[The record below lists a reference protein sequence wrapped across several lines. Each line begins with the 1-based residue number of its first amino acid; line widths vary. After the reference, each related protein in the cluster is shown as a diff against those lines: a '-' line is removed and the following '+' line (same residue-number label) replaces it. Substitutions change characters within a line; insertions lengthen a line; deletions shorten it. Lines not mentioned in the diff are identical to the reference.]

1 MPGQEQKEIEMPSK
15 LMTRLRALL
24 RKSEV
29 ERELDEELRYHIEQQ
44 TEQNIRLGMNPE
56 EARFAA
62 RKAFGG
68 VEQAKER
75 SRDTR
80 GMRWIEELWQD
91 LRYGARMLAK
101 KPGFTLVA
109 VITLALGI
117 GANTAIFSV
126 INAVL
131 LRSLPYPES
140 DRLVRLRE
148 VGLDYTDGPVSYLN
162 FTDWRAQQTAFEHM
176 GLYRGSTYNLTGA
189 GEPLRLTA
197 GHVAAD
203 VFAALRVQPVL
214 GRVFTN
220 YEDKPGGPPVV
231 VLSHALWQSRFGG
244 DPAIVNQTITL
255 DGISHIVLGVMPA
268 GFEFPGRV
276 SLWAPVEAG
285 FTTGDRQGRAE
296 RSSSAL
302 ARLKPGVSFEQAR
315 AEMDAIGARLAQAYP
330 DANKNRRVGMEF
342 LLDSRVGQVRRAL
355 WILFGAVALVLLIA
369 CANVANL
376 LLARATVRQR
386 EMAVRAALGASRWRI
401 IRQLLSESVLLAA
414 VGGAAGLLL
423 AHWGLRLIVTLGQR
437 SLPRVDEIRL
447 DGRVLLFSAAMAL
460 LTGILFGLAPAWLTS
475 RMDLQSTLKETIR
488 SATGGRAQLRYGL
501 IVAEIALT
509 LMLLVSA
516 GLLLRSFHNLQ
527 RVDPGFDHERVLT
540 FRVNLPGRKYPN
552 YDACSG
558 FYESLL
564 ARLRALP
571 GVQAA
576 SVASQLPLDTRSWQ
590 TSFLIEGRAE
600 PPPSELPAMEV
611 HLVGPDYFRVMGTPL
626 LRGRTFTK
634 QDNRDHVRGTPR
646 EHSGNAML
654 NVIIIDEEFARR
666 HFANQDPIGQQVRIP
681 WGPRERNPVMT
692 VVGVVKRVREEQLS
706 EQGGNVQAYLSAIQ
720 RPQGLM
726 SVVIKTTVAPES
738 LIIAARDQ
746 AQALDPEQ
754 PIYDILTLAE
764 MRANSIAPQRLNLTL
779 LGIFA
784 ATALSLAAVGIYGV
798 MSYGVS
804 QRAREIGIRMALGAQ
819 AGAVRTMIVRQGLTL
834 LFIGIA
840 IGLACAFALTRAMT
854 SLLFEVSA
862 ADPLTFA
869 GIPLLLMVVALLACW
884 IPARRATKVDP
895 IIALRNE

>member
-1 MPGQEQKEIEMPSK
+1 MLSK
-15 LMTRLRALL
+15 LRSGLRALL
-24 RKSEV
+24 RRSEM
-29 ERELDEELRYHIEQQ
+29 ERELDEELRHHIEQQ
-44 TEQNIRLGMNPE
+44 TEQNIRLGMSPQ
-56 EARFAA
+56 EARCAA

-75 SRDTR
+75 SRDAR
-80 GMRWIEELWQD
+80 GMRWLEDIWQD
-91 LRYGARMLAK
+91 LRYGARMLLK
-101 KPGFTLVA
+101 QPGFTLIA

-117 GANTAIFSV
+117 GANTAIYSV
-126 INAVL
+126 VNAVL
-131 LRSLPYPES
+131 LRPLPYPDS

-148 VGLDYTDGPVSYLN
+148 VGLDGSDGPVSYLN
-162 FTDWRAQQTAFEHM
+162 FTDWRAQQTVFEHM
-176 GLYRGSTYNLTGA
+176 GLYRGWTYNLTGT
-189 GEPLRLTA
+189 GEPRRLTA

-203 VFAALRVQPVL
+203 VFAALGVQPVL

-220 YEDKPGGPPVV
+220 NEDKPGGPPVV
-231 VLSHALWQSRFGG
+231 VLSHALWQNRFGG

-255 DGISHIVLGVMPA
+255 DGIAHTVLGVMPA
-268 GFEFPGRV
+268 GFEFLGRV
-276 SLWAPVEAG
+276 NLWAPVEAG
-285 FTTGDRQGRAE
+285 FATWERQGRGQ
-296 RSSSAL
+296 RSDSSVL
-302 ARLKPGVSFEQAR
+302 ARLKPGGSFEQAR
-315 AEMDAIGARLAQAYP
+315 AEMDAIGARLAQQYP

-423 AHWGLRLIVTLGQR
+423 AQWGLHVIVALAQR
-437 SLPRVDEIRL
+437 SLPRLDEIRL
-447 DGRVLLFSAAMAL
+447 DGRVLLFSAAVAL
-460 LTGILFGLAPAWLTS
+460 LTGILFGLAPAWQTG
-475 RMDLQSTLKETIR
+475 RMNLQSTLKETVR
-488 SATGGRAQLRYGL
+488 SATVGRAQLRYGL

-516 GLLLRSFHNLQ
+516 GLLLRSFHKLE

-552 YDACSG
+552 DDAYSG

-576 SVASQLPLDTRSWQ
+576 SVASQLPLDTRGWK
-590 TSFLIEGRAE
+590 TTYMIEGRPE
-600 PPPSELPAMEV
+600 LPPSERPSMEV
-611 HLVGPDYFRVMGTPL
+611 HLVGPDYFRVMGIPL
-626 LRGRTFTK
+626 LRGRPFTE
-634 QDNRDHVRGTPR
+634 QDNRDHMRGTPR
-646 EHSGNAML
+646 EQSVNAML

-666 HFANQDPIGQQVRIP
+666 HFANEDPIGRQVRIP
-681 WGPRERNPVMT
+681 WGPRELNPVMT
-692 VVGVVKRVREEQLS
+692 VVGVVKRVREERLS
-706 EQGGNVQAYLSAIQ
+706 EQGGQVQAYLSAIQ

-726 SVVIKTTVAPES
+726 SVMIKTTVAPET
-738 LIIAARDQ
+738 LIAAARDQ
-746 AQALDPEQ
+746 VFALDPEQ
-754 PIYDILTLAE
+754 PIYDITTLAE

-779 LGIFA
+779 LGVFA
-784 ATALSLAAVGIYGV
+784 AIALSLAAVGLYGV

-804 QRAREIGIRMALGAQ
+804 QRTREIGIRMALGAQ
-819 AGAVRTMIVRQGLTL
+819 AGDVRTMIVRQGLML

-840 IGLACAFALTRAMT
+840 IGLAGAFALTRAMT

-862 ADPLTFA
+862 TDPLTFIA
-869 GIPLLLMVVALLACW
+869 IVLLLTIVALLACYL
-884 IPARRATKVDP
+884 PARRATRVDP
-895 IIALRNE
+895 IMVLHNE